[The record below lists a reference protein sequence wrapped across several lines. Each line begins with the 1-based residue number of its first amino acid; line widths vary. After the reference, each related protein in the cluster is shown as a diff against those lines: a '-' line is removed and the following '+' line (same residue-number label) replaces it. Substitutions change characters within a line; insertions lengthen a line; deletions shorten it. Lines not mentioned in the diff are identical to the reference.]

1 VSREP
6 TRPTITVLGSLNTDL
21 VVAVPRLPRPGET
34 TTGDRLRT
42 FPGGKGANQAVA
54 AARLG
59 GRVTMVGRV
68 GMDAFGESLI
78 RNLEANGIDAS
89 GVTRDDREPTG
100 SALILVEERGQ
111 NMIALAPGANAMV
124 GQDEVDRA
132 LARLRPED
140 ILVLQLEV
148 PLDAVRAAIE
158 QGRAAQAVIVLN
170 AAPATH
176 LEEAVLS
183 QLDVLVVNEG
193 EARLLAGGVTESLPA
208 PNEATARALRAA
220 GAKTVVMTLGS
231 EGALL
236 CNSDRPRHIDPF
248 PVEVV
253 DTTGA
258 GDAFVGALSVALAAG
273 LAPDSATRF
282 ANAAGAAAT
291 TSLGAQSSL
300 PRQSDLRRLFGVD
313 LASLA
318 IAGRR

>member
-1 VSREP
+1 MP
-6 TRPTITVLGSLNTDL
+6 ITVLGSLNTDL
-21 VVAVPRLPRPGET
+21 VVVVPRLPQPGET
-34 TTGDRLRT
+34 VSGDRLRT
-42 FPGGKGANQAVA
+42 LPGGKGGNQAVA

-68 GMDAFGESLI
+68 GMDPFGESLI

-89 GVTRDDREPTG
+89 DVARDAGEPTG
-100 SALILVEERGQ
+100 SAIVLVDAHGQ
-111 NMIALAPGANAMV
+111 NLIALAPGANATV
-124 GQDEVDRA
+124 GRDDVDRA
-132 LARLRPED
+132 LARIRPGD

-158 QGRAAQAVIVLN
+158 QGRSAQAVVVLN
-170 AAPATH
+170 AAPAAH

-183 QLDVLVVNEG
+183 QVDVLVVNEG
-193 EARLLAGGVTESLPA
+193 EADLVARDVTESRPA
-208 PNEATARALRAA
+208 SKAASAQALRAA
-220 GAKTVVMTLGS
+220 GVKTVVLTLGS

-236 CNSDRPRHIDPF
+236 CDRDGTRHLDPF
-248 PVEVV
+248 AVDVV

-273 LAPDSATRF
+273 LAPDPAVHF

-300 PRQSDLRRLFGVD
+300 PGPNDLRRLFGVD
-313 LASLA
+313 LASMTGG
-318 IAGRR
+318 AGHR

>member
-1 VSREP
+1 MPGEP
-6 TRPTITVLGSLNTDL
+6 PRRTITVLGSLNTDF

-34 TTGDRLRT
+34 ITGDRLRT

-68 GMDAFGESLI
+68 GRDVFGESLI
-78 RNLEANGIDAS
+78 RNLKTNGVDAS

-111 NMIALAPGANAMV
+111 NMIALAPGANATV
-124 GQDEVDRA
+124 GQEEVDRT

-140 ILVLQLEV
+140 IVVLQLEV
-148 PLDAVRAAIE
+148 PLDAVRAAID
-158 QGRAAQAVIVLN
+158 QGRAAGAVIVLN
-170 AAPATH
+170 AAPATR
-176 LEEAVLS
+176 LEDALLA
-183 QLDVLVVNEG
+183 QLDVLVVNEE
-193 EARLLAGGVTESLPA
+193 EAALVAGDLTDSQPA
-208 PNEATARALRAA
+208 PHEAAARALRTA
-220 GAKTVVMTLGS
+220 GVKTVVVTLGS

-236 CNSDRPRHIDPF
+236 YSSDRTRHIDPF
-248 PVEVV
+248 RVEVV

-258 GDAFVGALSVALAAG
+258 GDAFVGAMSVALAAG

-300 PRQSDLRRLFGVD
+300 PRQSDLRHLFGVD
-313 LASLA
+313 LASMA
-318 IAGRR
+318 TARRR